1 MQCKLFEP
9 GNLLG
14 PHFLNSQRESVF
26 WACKVIRA
34 RTACRAEFRGS
45 WSQLEL
51 LNSSNKK
58 AVTPSSTVHA
68 CSLFIY
74 SPSPRRLVSAPV
86 SHRWIFLHQ
95 QTWFEDCPQ
104 KGCDIFP
111 DILSYFVFIDWL
123 CFHNSTFLSSW
134 WDRLHIAPLQLSKE
148 HGWRRTKRFSYSWA
162 GKHILKRAQLLL
174 HGFYQDL
181 TSLYAHTVVAIL
193 LYFEYHLEIP

>member
-1 MQCKLFEP
+1 MPLKKCKYGIVDGISRLASCPLLILQKGRVWCQHQYPKGFGNPLNSMQCKLFEP

-58 AVTPSSTVHA
+58 TVTPCSTVHA
-68 CSLFIY
+68 CSLFIC

-95 QTWFEDCPQ
+95 QTWRLPP
-104 KGCDIFP
+104 KGVWHLPRYSQLFCLHWLAV
-111 DILSYFVFIDWL
+111 LS
-123 CFHNSTFLSSW
+123 
-134 WDRLHIAPLQLSKE
+134 Q
-148 HGWRRTKRFSYSWA
+148 
-162 GKHILKRAQLLL
+162 
-174 HGFYQDL
+174 FYI
-181 TSLYAHTVVAIL
+181 S
-193 LYFEYHLEIP
+193 E